1 MDIHMPI
8 SFFCHLVDRFSIII
22 SYSFANIG
30 NLNQLDDTLSV
41 QGGSRFWNNLDL
53 ELWSDSGWCTREFWI
68 SRIMSESVLTIFL
81 ISCIELGVNKGFKSI
96 ESDFSKKTSISRY
109 GAIRAEKCRIT
120 DSIRIQAETT
130 LRIWPICET

>member
-1 MDIHMPI
+1 MPI

-53 ELWSDSGWCTREFWI
+53 ELWSDSG
-68 SRIMSESVLTIFL
+68 
-81 ISCIELGVNKGFKSI
+81 
-96 ESDFSKKTSISRY
+96 
-109 GAIRAEKCRIT
+109 
-120 DSIRIQAETT
+120 
-130 LRIWPICET
+130 